1 MVVCSCRAV
10 TDRAV
15 RAAVAGGAT
24 QLSDVIA
31 MCSAGAGCGGCWPR
45 LERVLAETV
54 AVHETAAHQAA

>member
-15 RAAVAGGAT
+15 RAAVAAGAT
-24 QLSDVIA
+24 QLAEVIA
-31 MCSAGAGCGGCWPR
+31 TCAAGAGCGGCWPR
-45 LERVLAETV
+45 LERMLAETT